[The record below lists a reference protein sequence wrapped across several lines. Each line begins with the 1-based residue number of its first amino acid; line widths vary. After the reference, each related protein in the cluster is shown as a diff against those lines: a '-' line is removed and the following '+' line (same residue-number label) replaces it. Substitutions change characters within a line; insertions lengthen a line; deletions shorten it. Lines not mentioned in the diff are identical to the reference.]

1 MRVFIA
7 LGSNLENC
15 QQNLKDAIAAIHQC
29 YPVIA
34 QSSVVKTKAQ
44 YIEDQ
49 PDFYNQVIEV
59 QGQGDAYELLEF
71 LSDLEVRL
79 GRKRTIKYGP
89 RIIDL
94 DIIFFGEAI
103 INSDNLKIPHPLYQ
117 ERLFVL
123 QPLLEIAPDL
133 ICPQIK
139 TPIRKLLDD
148 LQRMAA
154 CA

>member
-7 LGSNLENC
+7 LGSNLGNC
-15 QQNLKDAIAAIHQC
+15 QQNLNHAIAAIHQC

-59 QGQGDAYELLEF
+59 QGHGDAYELLEF

-94 DIIFFGEAI
+94 DIIFFDEAI
-103 INSDNLKIPHPLYQ
+103 INSDKLKIPHPLYH

-123 QPLLEIAPDL
+123 RPLLEIAPDL
-133 ICPQIK
+133 ICPQTK
-139 TPIRKLLDD
+139 MPIRNMLDD

-154 CA
+154 CV